1 MMNLT
6 PVQKPIPSS
15 SPTSP
20 PEGSRSIGAI
30 LVGEGRLSPSDVDKI
45 EHYAREQGL
54 RFGDAAI
61 QLQLLA
67 KEDVDFAIARQFNY
81 PILTCGGQNGVG
93 EEVIAGYRPES
104 PSVEPLRALRS
115 QLLFRWPRD
124 STRKVIAITSAERGD
139 GRSWLAANLA
149 TVFAQIGERTLLL
162 DADLRHP
169 RQHALFNLNN
179 DVGLSALV
187 TGRATRE
194 IARRIHPQLRL
205 FVLPSGRLPPNPQEL
220 LSGPVFDVV
229 LEQFTE
235 QFDVIIIDTPSLAE
249 TADGQILASRA
260 GTALMVARRNH
271 TRHKRLVNA
280 MNNLSEAG
288 VNVIG
293 SVVQEL

>member
-1 MMNLT
+1 MITTTTVPKPT
-6 PVQKPIPSS
+6 PTPMITPL
-15 SPTSP
+15 

-30 LVGEGRLSPSDVDKI
+30 LVGEGRLSPGDVDKI

-81 PILTCGGQNGVG
+81 PILTCGGQNGVS

-115 QLLFRWPRD
+115 QLSFRWPRD
-124 STRKVIAITSAERGD
+124 SGRKVIAVTSADRGD

-149 TVFAQIGERTLLL
+149 VVFAQIGERTLLL

-229 LEQFTE
+229 LEQFAE
-235 QFDVIIIDTPSLAE
+235 QFDVIVIDTPALAE
-249 TADGQILASRA
+249 TADAQILASRA

-271 TRHKRLVNA
+271 TRHKYLVSA
-280 MNNLSEAG
+280 MQNLSEAG